1 MALLQNRDGYER
13 SGNLKRKIKHSP
25 YRYSIDEIM
34 INSLS
39 EQLPLKTIGIVLTDD
54 YYTYLGIASL
64 FEDGKCFMFPLNG
77 EYNSCQISASED
89 IIIIID
95 GRVLIQGVWK
105 GFKALMQHYPHARR
119 IWLTR
124 RDIGKLYP
132 HGCDRDPDIDPDLAK
147 PVFIEHFI
155 KYACANDVAVGEIA
169 PLTKKEEELLWHFLY
184 KKSMSQIASSYGMSR
199 KTLYIHR
206 LRICRKYG
214 FKRFFHLLFIYQRS
228 RHIFASKIC
237 RVDKNADQA

>member
-1 MALLQNRDGYER
+1 E
-13 SGNLKRKIKHSP
+13 
-25 YRYSIDEIM
+25 
-34 INSLS
+34 
-39 EQLPLKTIGIVLTDD
+39 
-54 YYTYLGIASL
+54 
-64 FEDGKCFMFPLNG
+64 
-77 EYNSCQISASED
+77 
-89 IIIIID
+89 
-95 GRVLIQGVWK
+95 
-105 GFKALMQHYPHARR
+105 
-119 IWLTR
+119 
-124 RDIGKLYP
+124 
-132 HGCDRDPDIDPDLAK
+132 
-147 PVFIEHFI
+147 
-155 KYACANDVAVGEIA
+155 VAVGELA

>member
-1 MALLQNRDGYER
+1 
-13 SGNLKRKIKHSP
+13 
-25 YRYSIDEIM
+25 M

-39 EQLPLKTIGIVLTDD
+39 EQFPLKTIGIVLTDD

-95 GRVLIQGVWK
+95 GRVFIQGVWK

-155 KYACANDVAVGEIA
+155 KYACANEVAVGELA